1 MQLSQVEC
9 ILTVILNCGYIDLRI
24 LEDIEYD
31 LDDIIKEL
39 VDNNELSFNNILRN
53 VFMQGVSELE
63 ECLCTNK
70 EEILN
75 TIENNIV
82 EIEKEIILYD
92 DTSFNDYREKYQ
104 NLIKYKY
111 MLKNDK
117 LKPTKQWDCY
127 TNYLDTTVY
136 LKHLEFYKT
145 WLETEL
151 NNIENMI
158 GFKFENMSYE

>member
-1 MQLSQVEC
+1 MQLSQAEC
-9 ILTVILNCGYIDLRI
+9 ILTVILNCGYADLRI

-70 EEILN
+70 EEILKK
-75 TIENNIV
+75 IEDSIV
-82 EIEKEIILYD
+82 EIEKEIIVYD

-111 MLKNDK
+111 MLKNDE
-117 LKPTKQWDCY
+117 LKPTEQWDCC

-136 LKHLEFYKT
+136 LKHLDFYLT
-145 WLETEL
+145 LLETEL